1 MDSSPASAGTPK
13 LQVVATPIGN
23 LADLSPRAK
32 EALASADVLACED
45 TRVTK
50 KLMQLTGVESSAR
63 TLAYHE
69 YNELQAAPGLIK
81 LILEGKRV
89 VLVSDAGLPGLSDP
103 GYRVLHLCREQ
114 GIPVEVIP
122 GPHAAPMA
130 LLMSGLPTSSYTFK
144 GFVPKKPGARKRF
157 FEEEAGS
164 AHALV
169 AYESPLRLAETLG
182 VALEVLGDR
191 QASIAFEL
199 TKLHERC
206 LQGTLSSLP
215 AQLGD
220 LKGEAVLV
228 IAAKPRKERQEED

>member
-1 MDSSPASAGTPK
+1 MFK
-13 LQVVATPIGN
+13 LTLVATPIGN
-23 LADLSPRAK
+23 LGDLSLRAK
-32 EALASADVLACED
+32 EALQRAEVLACED
-45 TRVTK
+45 TRHTR
-50 KLMQLTGVESSAR
+50 KLFEALGLEGGQRS
-63 TLAYHE
+63 LAYHE
-69 YNELQAAPGLIK
+69 YNEAQAAPGL
-81 LILEGKRV
+81 LRLVQEDKRV
-89 VLVSDAGLPGLSDP
+89 VLVSDAGMPGLSDP
-103 GYRVLHLCREQ
+103 GYRILNLCREQ
-114 GIPVEVIP
+114 GVAVEVIP
-122 GPHAAPMA
+122 GPHAAPIA

-206 LQGTLSSLP
+206 LQGT
-215 AQLGD
+215 
-220 LKGEAVLV
+220 
-228 IAAKPRKERQEED
+228 

>member
-1 MDSSPASAGTPK
+1 
-13 LQVVATPIGN
+13 
-23 LADLSPRAK
+23 LAQ
-32 EALASADVLACED
+32 ADVLACED
-45 TRVTK
+45 TRTTK
-50 KLMQLTGVESSAR
+50 KLLGLEGIDSPAR

-69 YNELQAAPGLIK
+69 YNEQQAAPGLIK

-103 GYRVLHLCREQ
+103 GYRVLHLCREN

-157 FEEEAGS
+157 FEEEANS

-169 AYESPLRLAETLG
+169 AYESPQRIADSLA

-191 QASIAFEL
+191 QASVAFEL
-199 TKLHERC
+199 TKMHERC
-206 LQGTLSSLP
+206 LHGTLSSLAKEIGEP
-215 AQLGD
+215 
-220 LKGEAVLV
+220 KGEAVLV
-228 IAAKPRKERQEED
+228 IAAKPRKERAEDD